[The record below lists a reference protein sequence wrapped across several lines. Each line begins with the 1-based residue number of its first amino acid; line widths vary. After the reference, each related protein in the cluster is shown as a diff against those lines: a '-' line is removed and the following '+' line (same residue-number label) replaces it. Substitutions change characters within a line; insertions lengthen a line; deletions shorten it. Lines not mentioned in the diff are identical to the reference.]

1 MPPQDAFGQGVH
13 GQPGLQKFAG
23 DTRKVLTRAI
33 TYQICACQP
42 NLFYAKGGFF
52 KPILRYCLF
61 HSPQHSWGFRPIQ

>member
-33 TYQICACQP
+33 TYQIWSLAP
-42 NLFYAKGGFF
+42 GIHSKEGVYKSGAD
-52 KPILRYCLF
+52 LRIA
-61 HSPQHSWGFRPIQ
+61 GARA